1 MNVVGGIMLVVARGI
16 NVERMGGLFV
26 SSIKGITDFAD
37 NSLISLVVTGLLFGV
52 TFVYILATFGLKVIL
67 GWSGVV
73 CGILTFRWIL
83 NKL

>member
-1 MNVVGGIMLVVARGI
+1 MILVVGRGI
-16 NVERMGGLFV
+16 NVERWGGLFV

-52 TFVYILATFGLKVIL
+52 TFVDILAAFTLKVIL

-73 CGILTFRWIL
+73 CRVLTFPWMF